1 MQSMFEIDDVYE
13 QMTRQFENL
22 MDEVN
27 ELMTDQTNTEEVLK
41 KFLDSRRAERA
52 SITQPAKKNN

>member
-27 ELMTDQTNTEEVLK
+27 ELMTDQSETDNILK
-41 KFLDSRRAERA
+41 KFLNSRRAERA
-52 SITQPAKKNN
+52 SLIYKTKKSN